1 MSGRVLRL
9 SRLMMLSNYFLDD
22 LFVEKRKQK
31 ENTHEPTDKEE
42 QYRALLLW
50 QDLCV
55 WNLFSSILQIT
66 KREKMIIIRS

>member
-9 SRLMMLSNYFLDD
+9 SRLKMLSNYFLDD
-22 LFVEKRKQK
+22 LFVEKRK

>member
-22 LFVEKRKQK
+22 LFVEKRKQI

>member
-1 MSGRVLRL
+1 
-9 SRLMMLSNYFLDD
+9 MLSNYFLDD

>member
-9 SRLMMLSNYFLDD
+9 SRLKMLSNYFLDD